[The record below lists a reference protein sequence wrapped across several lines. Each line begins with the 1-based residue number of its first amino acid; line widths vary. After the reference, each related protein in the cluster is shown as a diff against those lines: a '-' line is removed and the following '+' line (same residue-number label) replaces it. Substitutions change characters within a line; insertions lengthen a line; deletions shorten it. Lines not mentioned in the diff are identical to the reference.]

1 MKRAVP
7 LFITLLPLLAV
18 TALSGACSEDANS
31 GSATSDAGNDRR
43 AARPT
48 PTAEEEE
55 EDAPACAR
63 GDITAVTPP
72 ADYGSRQNP
81 LTVTTDVIEAG
92 GEQYAN
98 RCALCHGAQG
108 RGDGKEGPFDPV
120 PANLTMRRRSDA
132 YLFWRISEGG
142 ESPPFCSAMPAFE
155 SLYTDTQRWQLVA
168 FIQETFAPKL
178 DAGGDAADAD

>member
-1 MKRAVP
+1 MKRATP
-7 LFITLLPLLAV
+7 LFVALLPLFALTV
-18 TALSGACSEDANS
+18 LSGACSEDAAS
-31 GSATSDAGNDRR
+31 GSGTSDAGNDRR

-72 ADYGSRQNP
+72 ADYRTRQSP
-81 LTVTTDVIEAG
+81 LTVTSDVIEAG
-92 GEQYAN
+92 GEWYTN
-98 RCALCHGAQG
+98 RCALCHGAEG
-108 RGDGKEGPFDPV
+108 RGDGKEGPFDPT
-120 PANLTMRRRSDA
+120 PADLTARRRSDA

-142 ESPPFCSAMPAFE
+142 GSPPFCSAMPAFE
-155 SLYTDTQRWQLVA
+155 GLYTETQRWQLVA

-178 DAGGDAADAD
+178 DAGIDAADAD